1 MIESIAI
8 TNFYCFNETTKI
20 SFVAGRE
27 RNRLSD
33 ILFAGY
39 EPLNHVNMLKMAF
52 LSAQIPSV
60 EQVSIHTP
68 V

>member
-27 RNRLSD
+27 RNRLLDEMYSGFTEQKVTRGQVPRHRS
-33 ILFAGY
+33 L
-39 EPLNHVNMLKMAF
+39 VT
-52 LSAQIPSV
+52 SV
-60 EQVSIHTP
+60 KVR
-68 V
+68 